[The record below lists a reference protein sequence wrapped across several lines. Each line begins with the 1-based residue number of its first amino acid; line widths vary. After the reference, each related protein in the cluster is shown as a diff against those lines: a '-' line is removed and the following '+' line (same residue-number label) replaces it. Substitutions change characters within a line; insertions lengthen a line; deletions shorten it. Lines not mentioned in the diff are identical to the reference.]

1 MKHYGPEEVPVWGW
15 FLIAIILLTQSS
27 ILYIQAK
34 KIGKAPWLWGILGL
48 VQFPVPSIIFMILW
62 KKVWKRKYFKT

>member
-1 MKHYGPEEVPVWGW
+1 MKHYGPEEVPIWGW
-15 FLIAIILLTQSS
+15 VLIAMILLIQSS

-62 KKVWKRKYFKT
+62 KTVWKRR